1 MLLAIRARFL
11 RFPKWTA
18 WLQPAAG
25 GLLVGLIAWFV
36 PEVLGVGYEYVDT
49 VLGDDDFV
57 LKTVVVLA
65 ILKMIALHATDRE
78 IRVAFSAPAS

>member
-1 MLLAIRARFL
+1 M
-11 RFPKWTA
+11 

-36 PEVLGVGYEYVDT
+36 PGVLGVGYEYVDT
-49 VLGDDDFV
+49 VLGGDFT

-65 ILKMIALHATDRE
+65 ILKMIVT
-78 IRVAFSAPAS
+78 PACYGSGNAGGAKVRFVLILGFFDY